1 MRYSLIVVTLIFS
14 IVTLAAA
21 QLSSPVSYFIEDGKK
36 IPGFDSGDRE
46 LAEMALAAWSRES
59 GGRLKFVPA
68 AQEPSA
74 LVRIRWISAA
84 EGLYGET
91 QRTMVNGKPGA
102 IVNVSPSVAGLGEPI
117 ATMASKDRLLRDTIV
132 YLTCVHET
140 GHALGLQHTRNFEDI
155 MYAFGYG
162 GDIVEYFSRYRR
174 NLKSRADIAKF
185 SGVSPGDVMVLK
197 SLY

>member
-1 MRYSLIVVTLIFS
+1 MRYLLIAI
-14 IVTLAAA
+14 IALASV
-21 QLSSPVSYFIEDGKK
+21 QLSSPVTYFIEDGKNV
-36 IPGFDSGDRE
+36 PGFDSGDRE

-68 AQEPSA
+68 AQAANA
-74 LVRIRWISAA
+74 LVRVRWISASD
-84 EGLYGET
+84 GLYGET
-91 QRTMVNGKPGA
+91 QRTTVNGKPGA

-117 ATMASKDRLLRDTIV
+117 ASMASKDRLLRDSIV

-174 NLKSRADIAKF
+174 NIKARPDIAKF
-185 SGVSPGDVMVLK
+185 SGLSAGDIAVLK
-197 SLY
+197 SLF